1 MAPPGLVYFVTGGL
15 YLLTP
20 STHFA
25 HTRNFILNNFL
36 LWKVSHTRVTELHEE
51 AHVPSSSGTRDCRHA
66 AILDSPFFPTPN
78 FAPAVATAT

>member
-51 AHVPSSSGTRDCRHA
+51 APMCRHPQA
-66 AILDSPFFPTPN
+66 PGIVAMLPFLILHSFPHPTSPQL
-78 FAPAVATAT
+78 